1 VLMDQNGQSRG
12 VGFVRMDTHHNAIQA
27 LQAMDQYIIDQK
39 YPPLLVK
46 LAQRRVPRRF
56 WQDNQQNNSMNNG
69 GQGNKPQNVGRS
81 NKQKRYYPNQQQRS
95 MPAMNQMSGGGV
107 QPQKRGYYRPRNM
120 NKGGYPSQQPQ
131 AQAQQQQQ
139 PRRQYYAQ
147 QQPMYADAGP
157 YGMPAYGQHAAA
169 YGAPPPQVHQ
179 PMAPSNVL
187 PSNPP
192 MQGSKRNQSF
202 GTYE

>member
-1 VLMDQNGQSRG
+1 
-12 VGFVRMDTHHNAIQA
+12 

-56 WQDNQQNNSMNNG
+56 WQDNQQNNG
-69 GQGNKPQNVGRS
+69 GQQRSGGNSMMNGNKPQNVGRS

-131 AQAQQQQQ
+131 AQPQQPQQQQ